1 MSVDMK
7 IVNETMENLKK
18 RQFRPFYVEKK
29 EDVLPLLKTMVAE
42 GETVANGGSVTLG
55 QCGVMDWL
63 KNGDFNYLAPTSDM
77 TDAEK
82 KNITRQRFFADS
94 FFLSSN
100 AITTDGRIWNEDGAS
115 TRVAPLIYGPDKVF
129 IVAGMN
135 KIVKTQAEAVKRIK
149 WVAPQNCARIGF
161 ATPCVEDGQC
171 HNCMHFQRS
180 CCTSVTLNYS
190 RIPDRITVILVGEEL
205 GV

>member
-1 MSVDMK
+1 MAYDK
-7 IVNETMENLKK
+7 NIVQETMDNLKK
-18 RQFRPFYVEKK
+18 RQFCPIFVEKK
-29 EDVLPLLKTMVAE
+29 EDVLPLLKTLVAE

-55 QCGVMDWL
+55 QCGVTDWL
-63 KNGDFNYLAPTSDM
+63 KNGGFNYLAPTADM

-94 FFLSSN
+94 FFLSAN
-100 AITTDGRIWNEDGAS
+100 AITVDGRIFNEDGAS
-115 TRVAPLIYGPDKVF
+115 TRVAPMIYGPDKVF
-129 IVAGMN
+129 IVAGVN
-135 KIVKTQAEAVKRIK
+135 KIVKTQAEAIKRIK
-149 WVAPQNCARIGF
+149 WVAPQNCKRIGF
-161 ATPCVEDGQC
+161 DTPCVEVGQC

-180 CCTSVTLNYS
+180 CCTTAVLNYS